1 MEVGIKVIT
10 ENIRERS
17 VRHTNSCFFSMV
29 AMDDQGRPAPV
40 PALDPQTPDELRR
53 QRQALQRREI
63 RHELQKRYEALNEGT
78 P

>member
-1 MEVGIKVIT
+1 
-10 ENIRERS
+10 
-17 VRHTNSCFFSMV
+17 MV

-40 PALDPQTPDELRR
+40 PALDPQTDDDVRR

-63 RHELQKRYEALNEGT
+63 RHELQQRYQALNEGT